1 MLDRRLRQR
10 RQETH
15 EVQGQRKRM
24 FRNGLRV
31 QTHTCTD
38 GGIWGE
44 ACRAHRIRPR
54 KKRLDKP
61 HIFHTASGIRELI
74 GGIRPSN
81 QNFGIGIFLGDRF
94 RGVVV
99 PHDIAGFKP

>member
-1 MLDRRLRQR
+1 MLGRCLRQR

-24 FRNGLRV
+24 FRNGFRV

-44 ACRAHRIRPR
+44 SRRTHRIRPR
-54 KKRLDKP
+54 KKRLNKP
-61 HIFHTASGIRELI
+61 HIFHASGGIRELI

-81 QNFGIGIFLGDRF
+81 QNFGIGIFLGNGF

>member
-15 EVQGQRKRM
+15 EVQGQRECM
-24 FRNGLRV
+24 FRNGFRV
-31 QTHTCTD
+31 QTHACTD
-38 GGIWGE
+38 GGIGGE
-44 ACRAHRIRPR
+44 ARRAYRIWPR

-61 HIFHTASGIRELI
+61 HIFHTAGGIRELI
-74 GGIRPSN
+74 GGIRPGN
-81 QNFGIGIFLGDRF
+81 QNFGIGIFLGDRL

-99 PHDIAGFKP
+99 PHNIAGFKP